1 MEYGDEMNLEVFKT
15 MESALKQDLVC
26 LPLTSF
32 YPFTGCSP
40 DLLSLRLL
48 RLNTVSRK
56 DDGEALATHSSTLA
70 WRIPGTGEPGGLPS
84 MGSHRVRQDRKS
96 TRLNSSHSGQ
106 SRMPSSA

>member
-48 RLNTVSRK
+48 RLNTVSKVKVKVKSFSRVRLFVTPWT
-56 DDGEALATHSSTLA
+56 AAHQAPL
-70 WRIPGTGEPGGLPS
+70 S
-84 MGSHRVRQDRKS
+84 MGFSRQEYWS
-96 TRLNSSHSGQ
+96 RLPF
-106 SRMPSSA
+106 PSPGDQT

>member
-70 WRIPGTGEPGGLPS
+70 WKLPWAEEPGRLQS
-84 MGSHRVRQDRKS
+84 MGSRRVRHD
-96 TRLNSSHSGQ
+96 
-106 SRMPSSA
+106 